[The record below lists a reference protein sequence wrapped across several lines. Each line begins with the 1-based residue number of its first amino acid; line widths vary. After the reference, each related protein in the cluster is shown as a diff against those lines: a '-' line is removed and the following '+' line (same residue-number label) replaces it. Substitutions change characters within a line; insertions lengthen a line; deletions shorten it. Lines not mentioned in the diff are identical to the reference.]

1 MFLLYVEKGIIILG
15 VFSSVCLS
23 LYDNMR
29 NYVWSAWVCRKPV
42 SMTTASIK
50 LGTDTL
56 KNMGDHFLA
65 IKLASRT
72 YLRKCMTLKL
82 VNQINLIVKIKTF
95 TKPNCNLCME
105 ECLTIL
111 KIYVTNTSQL
121 WTIIRRYTGPAGKK
135 CLSINFS

>member
-1 MFLLYVEKGIIILG
+1 
-15 VFSSVCLS
+15 
-23 LYDNMR
+23 MR

-72 YLRKCMTLKL
+72 YLRKCMRVKL
-82 VNQINLIVKIKTF
+82 VKQLNTIGEMEKF
-95 TKPNCNLCME
+95 TKPN
-105 ECLTIL
+105 
-111 KIYVTNTSQL
+111 
-121 WTIIRRYTGPAGKK
+121 
-135 CLSINFS
+135 